1 MIDLKSIILQ
11 AEADK
16 NIRKLKSKKI
26 YLIRHGQTD
35 YNFQNVVQ
43 GGGVDSDLNETGRT
57 QARLFYEKYKDIP
70 FDKVYTSALKRS
82 IQSVEGFI
90 KDGLPHEIH
99 PELNEIHWGIKEKIK
114 ITEDE
119 NDYYVNIINC
129 WKNGQTELCI
139 EGGESPNEV
148 AIRLQKF
155 LDLILRRDDEET
167 ILICMHGRAMRIFL
181 CVMLSYELRDMDR
194 FAHKNLGLYILN
206 YTGSM
211 FSVETYN
218 SLDHLKA
225 LKV

>member
-1 MIDLKSIILQ
+1 VFDQKSISLQ
-11 AEADK
+11 AEVDK

-35 YNFQNVVQ
+35 FNFQNIVQ
-43 GGGVDSDLNETGRT
+43 GGGVDSDLNETGRA
-57 QARLFYEKYKDIP
+57 QAQAFYKVYKSIP

-90 KDGLPHEIH
+90 KDGHKHEIH

-119 NDYYVNIINC
+119 NDYYVNIVNC

-139 EGGESPNEV
+139 EGGESPNAV
-148 AIRLQKF
+148 AERLRKF
-155 LDLILRRDDEET
+155 LDLILTREDEET

-181 CVMLSYELRDMDR
+181 CVMLNYELKCMDQ
-194 FAHKNLGLYILN
+194 FAHKNLGLYVIN
-206 YTGSM
+206 HTGSM
-211 FSVETYN
+211 FNIETYN
-218 SLDHLKA
+218 SLEHLEE
-225 LKV
+225 